1 MAATASAK
9 NRKVRQEALRDQLK
23 AQGHVQHVVDIAK
36 KFREQGASMEASEIT
51 TKKHAA
57 DIHLKL
63 INKYLPDLKAMELTG
78 EGGGDV
84 GIDQVLTV
92 EFVTV
97 ENKTT

>member
-1 MAATASAK
+1 MAATVAAK
-9 NRKVRQEALRDQLK
+9 
-23 AQGHVQHVVDIAK
+23 
-36 KFREQGASMEASEIT
+36 

-78 EGGGDV
+78 EGGGDI
-84 GIDQVLTV
+84 GIDQMLTV

-97 ENKTT
+97 ENKAT